1 MCSVASG
8 WRNSTPVTNHS
19 IQVSLRDHEGKNH
32 PKSWMKGDRVPAFFS
47 TSHFTCSV
55 AHPGW
60 SSLQNFTKDKT
71 QVTRVHRSVE
81 MIPTNFFVVALYSSL
96 NYLEH
101 SRQEKHHHP
110 PTTTDDDHLHEK
122 PTFFSIR
129 CST

>member
-8 WRNSTPVTNHS
+8 WRNSTAVTNHS

-60 SSLQNFTKDKT
+60 SSLQNFNKDKT
-71 QVTRVHRSVE
+71 QVSRFHRLFPTKRSV
-81 MIPTNFFVVALYSSL
+81 
-96 NYLEH
+96 
-101 SRQEKHHHP
+101 
-110 PTTTDDDHLHEK
+110 DDDSYK
-122 PTFFSIR
+122 R
-129 CST
+129 A